1 VKRFNGRSFNCLVVR
16 CGYIDEGSYALRFP
30 EDSLTDISTTT
41 SFPEFLLAG
50 ATSSPGRHL
59 RDSSP
64 SDTQPTAVAA
74 EQVPAGFPAAGP
86 TVPAVVGTRETTI
99 QNAAKCIVLLKAE
112 GRLEEAENLEK
123 LLKAQMAQ
131 IDRNQSLESKTIL
144 HLQEMDKTV
153 TMIGE
158 HLSAGILKGGAVDHQ
173 ELSKSIPFLDKC
185 IPLLKSQIQM
195 VEPVLP
201 EISAAEQAKYAK
213 IIDSAKKSIQLMQSL
228 IELHERELFSYVQ
241 SL

>member
-1 VKRFNGRSFNCLVVR
+1 VLHACQRVFCFYG
-16 CGYIDEGSYALRFP
+16 
-30 EDSLTDISTTT
+30 
-41 SFPEFLLAG
+41 LLALWG
-50 ATSSPGRHL
+50 LCAHLYEHPPTNSTLSSIW
-59 RDSSP
+59 
-64 SDTQPTAVAA
+64 A
-74 EQVPAGFPAAGP
+74 P
-86 TVPAVVGTRETTI
+86 TVGRNPPPLNRLSTLY
-99 QNAAKCIVLLKAE
+99 QAE